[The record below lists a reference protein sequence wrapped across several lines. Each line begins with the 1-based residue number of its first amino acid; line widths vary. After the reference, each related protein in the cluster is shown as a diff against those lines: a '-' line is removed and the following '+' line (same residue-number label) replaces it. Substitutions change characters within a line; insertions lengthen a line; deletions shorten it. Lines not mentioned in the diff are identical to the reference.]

1 MIAVCDDE
9 VRECLD
15 FSRKIE
21 SLLKK
26 MCVPCVVRQYNS
38 GKALLKE
45 AAAYE
50 MIFLDIMMDEMDG
63 MQTAR
68 MLRRNYP
75 EKILVFVS
83 SSRQYV
89 FDAFGV
95 EAFAYLVK
103 PVKEDEL
110 RQTFSR
116 CLARLE
122 RRSGD
127 YRMISQGRQTANLFL
142 DEILYFEI
150 RGRIIEAHGKDGIVS
165 WYEKINVLEEAL
177 RGRNFFRCHKSYLV
191 NLKYVDVYNRQEVS
205 LAGGEKISIARRRY
219 EDFCQAVL
227 NYMRD
232 NGGVVES

>member
-1 MIAVCDDE
+1 MEMLMIAVCDDE
-9 VRECLD
+9 VRECLN

-50 MIFLDIMMDEMDG
+50 IIFLDIMMDEMDG

-127 YRMISQGRQTANLFL
+127 YMMISQGRQTAKLFSTKFS
-142 DEILYFEI
+142 ILKSGGGLLRLTEKTGLC
-150 RGRIIEAHGKDGIVS
+150 RGM
-165 WYEKINVLEEAL
+165 
-177 RGRNFFRCHKSYLV
+177 
-191 NLKYVDVYNRQEVS
+191 
-205 LAGGEKISIARRRY
+205 RR
-219 EDFCQAVL
+219 
-227 NYMRD
+227 
-232 NGGVVES
+232 